1 MADADDTKQKQEPKD
16 EKEGQKKS
24 LIGRLLPWIIMVVVV
39 GLSAS
44 AGLGLGKI
52 LAGTGGKPT
61 DPNKLAKESDDFQKY
76 NFVNNKKDK
85 IDLGGESSKFWY
97 YDLEP
102 PVVANLN
109 EPGVTRYVSASLT
122 LQMSAANEK
131 ETRAFLDEKTPILRN
146 WLYIFLSSLTLENIQ
161 GDKNLKSI
169 QSQIC
174 DGFNKE
180 LFPDSKPPI
189 KQILIREFPVQ

>member
-1 MADADDTKQKQEPKD
+1 
-16 EKEGQKKS
+16 
-24 LIGRLLPWIIMVVVV
+24 MVIVV
-39 GLSAS
+39 GLCAGV
-44 AGLGLGKI
+44 GLGLGKI
-52 LAGTGGKPT
+52 LAGTS
-61 DPNKLAKESDDFQKY
+61 DNKTADANEITKEDAKMEKL
-76 NFVNNKKDK
+76 
-85 IDLGGESSKFWY
+85 DLGADTGKFWY

-102 PVVANLN
+102 SVVANLN

-122 LQMSAANEK
+122 LQMSTANEK
-131 ETRAFLDEKTPILRN
+131 EARAYLDEKTPILRN
-146 WLYIFLSSLTLENIQ
+146 WLYIFLSGLTLENIQ

-180 LFPDSKPPI
+180 LFPDSKPQI

>member
-1 MADADDTKQKQEPKD
+1 MADAGDTKARQKTTD
-16 EKEGQKKS
+16 ANEGQKKS
-24 LIGRLLPWIIMVVVV
+24 LIGRFLPWIIMAVVI
-39 GLSAS
+39 GLSTG
-44 AGLGLGKI
+44 AGLGLGTI
-52 LAGTGGKPT
+52 LAGTG
-61 DPNKLAKESDDFQKY
+61 DNKTEHVNESVKETSEEK
-76 NFVNNKKDK
+76 K
-85 IDLGGESSKFWY
+85 IDLGGESNKYWY

-131 ETRAFLDEKTPILRN
+131 ETKAFLDEKTPILRN
-146 WLYIFLSSLTLENIQ
+146 WLYIYLSSLTLDNIQ

-174 DGFNKE
+174 EGFNKE
-180 LFPDSKPPI
+180 LFPDSRSPI
-189 KQILIREFPVQ
+189 KQILIKEFPVQ

>member
-61 DPNKLAKESDDFQKY
+61 DPNKLAKE
-76 NFVNNKKDK
+76 NAEKDK

>member
-1 MADADDTKQKQEPKD
+1 MADADEKKEERKEKSTEKD
-16 EKEGQKKS
+16 AKEKKS
-24 LIGRLLPWIIMVVVV
+24 LIGSLLPWIIMVVVV
-39 GLSAS
+39 GLCAG
-44 AGLGLGKI
+44 AGIGLGRI
-52 LAGTGGKPT
+52 IAGTDESNVDGSDQAQNEAEEDVVDIDELSGGSG
-61 DPNKLAKESDDFQKY
+61 KL
-76 NFVNNKKDK
+76 
-85 IDLGGESSKFWY
+85 WY

-109 EPGVTRYVSASLT
+109 EPGITRYISASLT
-122 LQMSAANEK
+122 LQMSSADEK
-131 ETRAFLDEKTPILRN
+131 KVTTFLDEKTPILRN
-146 WLYIFLSSLTLENIQ
+146 WLYIYLSGLSVDNIQ

-180 LFPDSKPPI
+180 LFPNSKPQI

>member
-1 MADADDTKQKQEPKD
+1 MADTEDTKQTQEAKD
-16 EKEGQKKS
+16 EKESQKKS
-24 LIGRLLPWIIMVVVV
+24 TVGRLLPWIIMVVVV
-39 GLSAS
+39 VVCAG

-52 LAGTGGKPT
+52 LAGT
-61 DPNKLAKESDDFQKY
+61 DDNKSPVETTKAGDDSE
-76 NFVNNKKDK
+76 DK
-85 IDLGGESSKFWY
+85 VDLGADSGKFWY

-122 LQMSAANEK
+122 LQMSLENEK
-131 ETRAFLDEKTPILRN
+131 DGRAFLDEKTPILRN
-146 WLYIFLSSLTLENIQ
+146 WLYIYLSSLSLENIK
-161 GDKNLKSI
+161 GDTNLKSV

-180 LFPDSKPPI
+180 LFPNSKPRI

>member
-1 MADADDTKQKQEPKD
+1 MADTEDSKKDKKTKEED
-16 EKEGQKKS
+16 KEKKS
-24 LIGRLLPWIIMVVVV
+24 VIKRLLPLIILFVIV
-39 GLSAS
+39 GLCAC

-52 LAGTGGKPT
+52 LAGTSEETNVKEEGKET
-61 DPNKLAKESDDFQKY
+61 SNEEKVDFGSES
-76 NFVNNKKDK
+76 N
-85 IDLGGESSKFWY
+85 KFWY

-109 EPGVTRYVSASLT
+109 EPGVTRYISASLT
-122 LQMSAANEK
+122 LQMNLENEK
-131 ETRAFLDEKTPILRN
+131 ETRVFLDEKTPILRN
-146 WLYIFLSSLTLENIQ
+146 WLYLFLSALKIENVQ

-180 LFPDSKPPI
+180 LFPNSKPQI
-189 KQILIREFPVQ
+189 KQVLIREFPIQ

>member
-1 MADADDTKQKQEPKD
+1 MADTEDTKQKQETTNS
-16 EKEGQKKS
+16 KEQKKKS
-24 LIGRLLPWIIMVVVV
+24 LIGKLLPWIIMIVVV
-39 GLSAS
+39 GVCAG

-52 LAGTGGKPT
+52 LAGTNDKKT
-61 DPNKLAKESDDFQKY
+61 ADEKAQADKKSNEEEKLNLGSESDKP
-76 NFVNNKKDK
+76 
-85 IDLGGESSKFWY
+85 WY

-122 LQMSAANEK
+122 LQMSSANEK
-131 ETRAFLDEKTPILRN
+131 EVKAFLDEKTPILRN
-146 WLYIFLSSLTLENIQ
+146 WLYIYLSSLTLDNIK

-169 QSQIC
+169 QTQIC

-180 LFPDSKPPI
+180 LFPNSKPQI

>member
-1 MADADDTKQKQEPKD
+1 MADTDEVKQEQEKKD
-16 EKEGQKKS
+16 ENGKQKKS
-24 LIGRLLPWIIMVVVV
+24 LIGRLLPWMIMVIVV
-39 GLSAS
+39 GLCAG

-52 LAGTGGKPT
+52 LAGTGGQTPVDANDSAAGK
-61 DPNKLAKESDDFQKY
+61 DEEEKL
-76 NFVNNKKDK
+76 
-85 IDLGGESSKFWY
+85 DLGGESGKLWY

-122 LQMSAANEK
+122 LQMISANEK
-131 ETRAFLDEKTPILRN
+131 DVRTFLDEKTPILRN
-146 WLYIFLSSLTLENIQ
+146 WLYIYLSSLTLESIK

-180 LFPDSKPPI
+180 LFPDSKPQI